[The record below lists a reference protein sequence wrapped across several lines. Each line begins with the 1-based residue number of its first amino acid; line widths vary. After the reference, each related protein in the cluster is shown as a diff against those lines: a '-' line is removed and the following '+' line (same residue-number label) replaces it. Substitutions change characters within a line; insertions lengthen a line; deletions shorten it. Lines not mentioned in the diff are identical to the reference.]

1 MTEGD
6 DQTQGI
12 ILGRENGPELLSTAT
27 ALHSFTR
34 SCKSFTWINN
44 VFQNVQKYH

>member
-1 MTEGD
+1 MTEGG

-12 ILGRENGPELLSTAT
+12 ILGGEDGPELLSTAT

-34 SCKSFTWINN
+34 SWKSFTWISD